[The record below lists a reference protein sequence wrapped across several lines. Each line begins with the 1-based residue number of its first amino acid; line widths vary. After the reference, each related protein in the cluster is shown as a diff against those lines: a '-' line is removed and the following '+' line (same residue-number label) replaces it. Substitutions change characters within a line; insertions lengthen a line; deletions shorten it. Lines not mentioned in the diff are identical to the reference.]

1 MAPFATLVSTA
12 WLLAILTAPLLPTTL
27 SASVYAVGSL
37 VCHQRPER
45 SFHIG
50 ELQLAVCAR
59 CVGIYAGAAIGALA
73 VAAQSALKAPPH
85 MRPAGIFQRGRW
97 MLVVGALPTA
107 ITVALEGA
115 GLWPTT
121 NIVRAV
127 AGFPL
132 GLAAALV
139 VTGALATINYGNK
152 IRT

>member
-1 MAPFATLVSTA
+1 MAPFAALLSAV
-12 WLLAILTAPLLPTTL
+12 WLLSILTAPLLPTTL
-27 SASVYAVGSL
+27 SASVYVVGSL
-37 VCHQRPER
+37 VCHQLPER

-50 ELQLAVCAR
+50 AFQLAVCAR

-73 VAAQSALKAPPH
+73 VAAQFAFNAPH
-85 MRPAGIFQRGRW
+85 MRPAGIVHRARW

-121 NIVRAV
+121 TIVRAV

-139 VTGALATINYGNK
+139 VTSALATLNYQS
-152 IRT
+152 TDSAP